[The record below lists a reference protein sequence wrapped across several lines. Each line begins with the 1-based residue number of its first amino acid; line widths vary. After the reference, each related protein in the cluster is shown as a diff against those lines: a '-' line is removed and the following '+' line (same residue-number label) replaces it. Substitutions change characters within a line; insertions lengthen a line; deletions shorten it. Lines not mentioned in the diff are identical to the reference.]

1 MESKGKIIIL
11 FIANCLFV
19 LAAVGLA
26 IFANMNWGKDK
37 MQDYD
42 MGGVVFDDL
51 TVEYDGQPH
60 SVSATNLPEGV
71 SVSYDNNDRTEIGTY
86 TVTAHFYGDEVRYN
100 PIPDKTATL
109 TITKPAKSR
118 ILSATG
124 FEIDET
130 GEPPRIYCDVP
141 NTTESIDLSDK
152 ITVMPHRTWKLY
164 QDLNGDNE
172 LISKSMS
179 LELGHNKAY
188 IIITDLINNT
198 AEYEVDVYRL
208 DMKSYVFKYE
218 GQVHASGR
226 IQEKSQ
232 LAKPETPEKPYY
244 TFTGWAV
251 EGSTDIV
258 EFPYTVTED
267 ITFVAQ
273 YAPANYKITYHL
285 NGGTNDVN
293 NPLYYNIESSDITLL
308 PATRAGYV
316 FDGWYADSEFGTQVT
331 VIEHGSHGGKQL
343 YAKWT
348 AVDYNINYYLNGGQ
362 NDGRNPCHYN
372 AEMPDILLL
381 PATRDYYD
389 FMGWYTD
396 GQFGTQVTVIERGS
410 YGEKNL
416 YAKWTPTEYQITYF
430 LYGGENNEGNPASY
444 NIETPEIT
452 LLPATRAGYAFD
464 GWYADSE
471 FGTQITVIEHG
482 SHGGKQIYAKWI
494 YGSEGLIYEQAGS
507 EYKVVGCNGN
517 AREVAV
523 PDVWKGLPVT
533 AIEKGVFENCTN
545 LEKLTLPFVGAAK
558 EGEQNTHFG
567 YIFGADT
574 YENNST
580 AVPSS
585 LKTVVLTGGSVIGA
599 YAFINCKSI
608 ENLTLPDELT
618 AIGVIA
624 FTGCTSLKGIEIP
637 ASVTQIGGGAFYGCT
652 GLESLIFGNG
662 IQINTIYNITFG
674 NCASLKSIE
683 IPASVTEI
691 GNNAFDG
698 CASLISIAVPS
709 GVTSIYSSAFRDCTA
724 LESVTFGKDSQ
735 LTYIGDNAFSS
746 CSKLKSITIPDEVTS
761 IGSYAFRNCTNLTKV
776 VLGENGSL
784 SAIGEYAFRECGSLA
799 GIIIPNSV
807 TSIGVGA
814 FVSCWKLAK
823 ITLPFTGASRDEE
836 ENTYFGYI
844 FGADTYKDN
853 IHIPSSLK
861 TVIITDG
868 ETIRERAFYQCA
880 NIESITISDSVTSI
894 GSGAF
899 ERCKRLTEIE
909 IPASV
914 TSIATFAFYAC
925 GNLKK
930 AAFAEG
936 SKLTFIGSE
945 AFAHCTSLTGIII
958 PSSVTQI
965 DNEAF
970 CFCEKLESIA
980 FGENSELTQ
989 IGERAFYFCA
999 FANITL
1005 PKSVTAIG
1013 NSAFGY
1019 CYKLTNI
1026 RIEENSRLSSIGFGA
1041 FWGCTSLKEIT
1052 LPFVGET
1059 KDGKTNSHFGYIFRA
1074 DTYEENS
1081 TCVPSSLKT
1090 VIITGGSTID
1100 YDAFSGCASI
1110 ESITL
1115 PDSLTE
1121 INPEA
1126 FMYCSSL
1133 KHITIPDGVPSLYYG
1148 TFSGCTSLKSIEI
1161 PKSLISISGNLFRSC
1176 TSLNAVYITDIASWC
1191 DIFFFD
1197 VESNPLYIAKNLY
1210 LNNTLVTTLEIPS
1223 SVTSIGLYAF
1233 YNCINLKSVTFGRN
1247 SEATF
1252 IGSSA
1257 FYGCTSLS
1265 SIMLPENLTSIG
1277 SNAFYNTAFY
1287 NNKNNWVN
1295 KVLYLDNYLIEAKT
1309 DISGSYSVNSGTTLI
1324 AGHAFYGCE
1333 NLKSIKIPYGVTF
1346 IGSYAFYGCTSLSSV
1361 DIPRGV
1367 ATIGGYAFYDCTSL
1381 LSIDIP
1387 SSVTSI
1393 GNSAFYNCTSLEI
1406 VTFGENSQLTSINVG
1421 MFYKCTN
1428 LKSIEIPDSVTHIGN
1443 AAFRFCENLKS
1454 VTLGENSKLTYIGA
1468 AFRGCTSL
1476 ESIVIPAGVNYIHCA
1491 FADCE
1496 NLKSVIFKNTSGWS
1510 VVRGVNTDSVSSSD
1524 LTNPST
1530 AAEYLKGTYSD
1541 CDWRR
1546 AEDAESN

>member
-26 IFANMNWGKDK
+26 IFANINWGKDK

-273 YAPANYKITYHL
+273 YVPANYKITYHL
-285 NGGTNDVN
+285 NGGTNDEN
-293 NPLYYNIESSDITLL
+293 NPLYYNIESPDITLL

-348 AVDYNINYYLNGGQ
+348 AVDYKINYYLNGGQ
-362 NDGRNPCHYN
+362 NDGRNPDHYN

-482 SHGGKQIYAKWI
+482 SHGGKQLYAKWI

-507 EYKVVGCNGN
+507 EFKVVGYNGN

-558 EGEQNTHFG
+558 EGEGNTHFG

-585 LKTVVLTGGSVIGA
+585 LKTVIITGGSTIGEM
-599 YAFINCKSI
+599 AFSRCAGLESVEIPAGITQIGILAFGGCKS
-608 ENLTLPDELT
+608 
-618 AIGVIA
+618 
-624 FTGCTSLKGIEIP
+624 LKSIEIP
-637 ASVTQIGGGAFYGCT
+637 ASVTQIGGGAFSAC
-652 GLESLIFGNG
+652 
-662 IQINTIYNITFG
+662 
-674 NCASLKSIE
+674 
-683 IPASVTEI
+683 
-691 GNNAFDG
+691 
-698 CASLISIAVPS
+698 
-709 GVTSIYSSAFRDCTA
+709 SS
-724 LESVTFGKDSQ
+724 LESVTFGENIQ
-735 LTYIGDNAFSS
+735 LNAIAQITFSYCES
-746 CSKLKSITIPDEVTS
+746 LKSIDIP
-761 IGSYAFRNCTNLTKV
+761 
-776 VLGENGSL
+776 
-784 SAIGEYAFRECGSLA
+784 
-799 GIIIPNSV
+799 
-807 TSIGVGA
+807 
-814 FVSCWKLAK
+814 
-823 ITLPFTGASRDEE
+823 
-836 ENTYFGYI
+836 
-844 FGADTYKDN
+844 
-853 IHIPSSLK
+853 
-861 TVIITDG
+861 
-868 ETIRERAFYQCA
+868 
-880 NIESITISDSVTSI
+880 DSVTQI
-894 GSGAF
+894 DTAAF

-1121 INPEA
+1121 INPKA

-1324 AGHAFYGCE
+1324 AGHAFDECE
-1333 NLKSIKIPYGVTF
+1333 NLESIKIPYGVTF

-1361 DIPRGV
+1361 DIPSGV